1 MKFIAK
7 QFDEL
12 TANELYEI
20 LKSRAEIFVV
30 EQNVVYNDM
39 DNMDYKSL
47 HCFIEDNGKILAYL
61 RAFLKE
67 ENVVKAGRIMTVNHG
82 NGLGRRLLEN
92 SIIEIGNIF
101 NCKKICID
109 AQKHAVGFYEKFGFK
124 TVSDEFL
131 EDGTVRISMELE
143 LK

>member
-7 QFDEL
+7 RFDEL
-12 TANELYEI
+12 TTKELYEI

-30 EQNVVYNDM
+30 EQNINYNDM
-39 DNMDYKSL
+39 DNVDYKSV
-47 HCFIEDNGKILAYL
+47 HCFLEDNGDILAYL

-67 ENVVKAGRIMTVNHG
+67 ENVIKVGRVLTINHG
-82 NGLGRRLLEN
+82 NGLGRKLLEN
-92 SIIEIGNIF
+92 SIIEISNIF
-101 NCKKICID
+101 NCKKLCID

-124 TVSDEFL
+124 AVSDEFL
-131 EDGTVRISMELE
+131 EEGIIHISMELE

>member
-124 TVSDEFL
+124 TVSGEFL